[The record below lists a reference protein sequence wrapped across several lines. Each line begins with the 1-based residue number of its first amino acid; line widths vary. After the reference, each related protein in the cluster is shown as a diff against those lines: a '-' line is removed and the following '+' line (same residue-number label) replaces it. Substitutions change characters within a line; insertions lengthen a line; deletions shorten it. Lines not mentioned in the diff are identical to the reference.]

1 MTARPMSERDELA
14 VIGRNI
20 TKFSKIV
27 VMVDDI
33 RCFDPK
39 NPEYSTYPP
48 VDFSLIGLENTI
60 LFGTL
65 STIYSLRK
73 TTKISR
79 NDESKVTK
87 SRLAGKR

>member
-1 MTARPMSERDELA
+1 MSERDELA

-73 TTKISR
+73 TTKISH
-79 NDESKVTK
+79 NDKSKVTK